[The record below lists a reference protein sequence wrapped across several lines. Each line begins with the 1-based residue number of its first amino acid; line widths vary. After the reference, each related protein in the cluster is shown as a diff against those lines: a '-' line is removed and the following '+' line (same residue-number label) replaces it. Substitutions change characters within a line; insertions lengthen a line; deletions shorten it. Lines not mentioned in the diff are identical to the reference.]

1 MAIVRVEGL
10 WFLDPLAEFGDE
22 YMSLP
27 LSALLDPAP
36 VGRWC
41 PGEDSVIYLSC
52 LINKENINSN

>member
-41 PGEDSVIYLSC
+41 PGEDLKIQGR
-52 LINKENINSN
+52 LINPFYINRI